1 MATASPMARRERG
14 FTLIELMI
22 TITIMS
28 VLLVV
33 VAPSFQSAMLSNRLA
48 SYANDWVAVAQVA
61 RGEAIKRNAAV
72 TLCRSTDQSTCATSG
87 TWQQGW
93 VLRASD
99 GTVIA
104 THEALSTD
112 YKFKSCTSTTPGATC
127 SDSGTYS
134 ISFQPTG
141 LISSSMRLWL
151 CRSSPSVGNQEREI
165 EVQLS
170 GKPYVKRYQ
179 TSSCG

>member
-1 MATASPMARRERG
+1 MANASPMTRLVRG

-22 TITIMS
+22 TITIMA

-48 SYANDWVAVAQVA
+48 SYANDWVAAAQVA

-72 TLCRSTDQSTCATSG
+72 TLCRSSDQSTCATSG
-87 TWQQGW
+87 SWQQGW

-112 YKFKSCTSTTPGATC
+112 YHFTTCTSTTPGASC

-141 LISSSMRLWL
+141 LISSTARLWL
-151 CRSSPSVGNQEREI
+151 CRASPSVGNQEREI
-165 EVQLS
+165 DLQLS
-170 GKPYVKRYQ
+170 GKPFVKRYQ
-179 TSSCG
+179 TSTCS

>member
-1 MATASPMARRERG
+1 MAFTARPLRLARG
-14 FTLIELMI
+14 FTIIELMI
-22 TITIMS
+22 TVTIMA

-48 SYANDWVAVAQVA
+48 SYANDWVAAAQVA

-72 TLCRSTDQSTCATSG
+72 TLCRSSDQSTCAASG

-112 YKFKSCTSTTPGATC
+112 YHFKTCTTTTSGATC

-134 ISFQPTG
+134 IAFQPTG
-141 LISSSMRLWL
+141 LTSGSARLWL
-151 CRSSPSVGNQEREI
+151 CRATPAVGNQEREI
-165 EVQLS
+165 QLQLS
-170 GKPYVKRYQ
+170 GKPLVKRYQ
-179 TSSCG
+179 TSVCS